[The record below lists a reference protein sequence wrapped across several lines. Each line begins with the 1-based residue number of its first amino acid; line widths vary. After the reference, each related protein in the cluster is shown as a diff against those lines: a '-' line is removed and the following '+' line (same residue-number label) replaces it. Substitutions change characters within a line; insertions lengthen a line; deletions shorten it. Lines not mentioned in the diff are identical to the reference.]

1 MPRPRIFPEK
11 IYVLI
16 RQDGSLGIVSEHTG
30 KELMEFYSTIRVME
44 YSFVKESARIPRN
57 PLKAPKPAQVPTV
70 APTGQDT
77 QPQGQAGGIPMPVGS
92 RGKHRKV
99 PSADGYG
106 PPLTD

>member
-1 MPRPRIFPEK
+1 MSRPRIFPEK

-44 YSFVKESARIPRN
+44 YSFIKESARIPKQAV
-57 PLKAPKPAQVPTV
+57 KAPKPAQVPAV
-70 APTGQDT
+70 APKTEDT
-77 QPQGQAGGIPMPVGS
+77 QPQGQAGGKDIAVPRV
-92 RGKHRKV
+92 RHRTIS
-99 PSADGYG
+99 PDGFG